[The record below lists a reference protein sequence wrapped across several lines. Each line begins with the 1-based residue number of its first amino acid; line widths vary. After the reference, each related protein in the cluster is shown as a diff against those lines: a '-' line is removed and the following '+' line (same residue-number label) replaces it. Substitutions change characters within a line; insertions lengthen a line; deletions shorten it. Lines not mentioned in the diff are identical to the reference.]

1 MPRIEY
7 GFDTVFNHIAPPPY
21 PHLKLSRD
29 EDFYN
34 FIEIYPKNTKKKKD
48 SMLLPKPADKL
59 AEQTAE
65 FIGNN
70 INDKIT
76 KLKLVCNKN

>member
-1 MPRIEY
+1 
-7 GFDTVFNHIAPPPY
+7 
-21 PHLKLSRD
+21 
-29 EDFYN
+29 
-34 FIEIYPKNTKKKKD
+34 
-48 SMLLPKPADKL
+48 MLLPKPADKL